1 MMNEK
6 NTEKIQQNAVVQLQ
20 SKWDDNDGYV
30 MISLFCFLKKVGRLM
45 LSVFFSFQ
53 FFCYNLYL

>member
-1 MMNEK
+1 MMNGK

-30 MISLFCFLKKVGRLM
+30 MISLFCFLKKVSRLM
-45 LSVFFSFQ
+45 LSVFFSIQ